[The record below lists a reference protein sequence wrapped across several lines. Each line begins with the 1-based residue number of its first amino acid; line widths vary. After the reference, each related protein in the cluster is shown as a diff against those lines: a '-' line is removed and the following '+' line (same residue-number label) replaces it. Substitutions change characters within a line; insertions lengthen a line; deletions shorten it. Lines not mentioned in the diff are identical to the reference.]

1 MSVELSRSEILNLQS
16 KYDDQLADWKK
27 QSDDNDKEIAALKA
41 EIEKLKAEI
50 KKLKERWNTFITSF
64 SINNVISN
72 ANKDGTIKER
82 DLTIEALRAEI
93 SKLQATLSM
102 FQNQKEIYEFQIA
115 VMTLNIF
122 DIIRYLFF

>member
-27 QSDDNDKEIAALKA
+27 QSDDNNKEIAALKA

-50 KKLKERWNTFITSF
+50 KKLKERWYTFITSF
-64 SINNVISN
+64 SIDNVISN

-82 DLTIEALRAEI
+82 DLTIEGLRAEI
-93 SKLQATLSM
+93 SKLQATLAM
-102 FQNQKEIYEFQIA
+102 FQNQKEIYEFQIT
-115 VMTLNIF
+115 VSIS
-122 DIIRYLFF
+122 DHYHHSQW